1 MRRLAI
7 GLLAVCAVALVVS
20 ITASAAQAQCS
31 NGACGFGARGAG
43 PGRAVIRTTVRF
55 GGRLGGQVGGRLR
68 STRLF
73 DGDGRPFR
81 RAG

>member
-31 NGACGFGARGAG
+31 NGACGFGARG

-55 GGRLGGQVGGRLR
+55 GGRLGGRVGTRLR

>member
-7 GLLAVCAVALVVS
+7 GLLAVCAVALLVS

-43 PGRAVIRTTVRF
+43 PGRAVIRTTVRV
-55 GGRLGGQVGGRLR
+55 GGQVGGRLR

>member
-7 GLLAVCAVALVVS
+7 GLLAVCAVALLVS

-31 NGACGFGARGAG
+31 NGACGFGARG
-43 PGRAVIRTTVRF
+43 PGRAVIRTTVRV
-55 GGRLGGQVGGRLR
+55 GGRVNGRLR